1 MNARASD
8 IPGASQAEQV
18 FAQFLLLERQ
28 ARAAADPAQLAYNLV
43 NDGQALFGFR
53 HAALLIAGR
62 VRALTGISQLDPH
75 APFVAFVE
83 RAVAQLR
90 QQERLASAGVVEPAW
105 LDAQTQAD
113 WQALS
118 AAQAFW
124 LPLRDRGGEVFGGLW
139 LARERVWNEA
149 EQALLAQLGD
159 GYAHAWLA
167 LQPRQR
173 WRPRWPRRRLLAVVA
188 LGVLALLLPVRQSV
202 LAPAEVV
209 PLGGRVVAAPLDG
222 VVGEFLVKPNQSVQ
236 AGDLLV
242 RFDATTLKAQA
253 DVAERTLG
261 VAEAEL
267 RANAQR
273 AFADAESSAR
283 LDLLAAR
290 VEQKRAEHDY
300 ARELLA
306 RSEVRAERSGIAVFS
321 DAERWTGKPVQTGE
335 RLMEI
340 ADPGQAELRVE
351 LPVGDAIALAADAE
365 VALFLDSDPLHRH
378 DARLE
383 RQAYEAQV
391 GAAGQ
396 LAYRLDAAFLA
407 APPRIGLRGTAKV
420 YGERVPLVLF
430 LLRRP
435 LAALR
440 QSVGV

>member
-1 MNARASD
+1 MNAPA
-8 IPGASQAEQV
+8 AQAEQI

-28 ARAAADPAQLAYNLV
+28 ARAATDSGQLAYALV

-62 VRALTGISQLDPH
+62 VRALSGVSQVEPN

-83 RAVAQLR
+83 RAAAQLLAQGR
-90 QQERLASAGVVEPAW
+90 QADAGVVVPSW

-113 WQALS
+113 WRELS
-118 AAQAFW
+118 AAEAFW
-124 LPLRDRGGEVFGGLW
+124 LPLKDRRDEVFGGLW
-139 LARERVWNEA
+139 LARERAWSPA

-159 GYAHAWLA
+159 TYAHAWLA
-167 LQPRQR
+167 LQPRQP
-173 WRPRWPRRRLLAVVA
+173 WRLRWPRRRVLA
-188 LGVLALLLPVRQSV
+188 LGAALSLGLLLPVRQSV

-222 VVGEFLVKPNQSVQ
+222 VVGEFLVKPNQPVRV
-236 AGDLLV
+236 GDLLL
-242 RFDATTLKAQA
+242 RFDDTTLRAQA
-253 DVAERTLG
+253 DVAERALG

-267 RANAQR
+267 KANAQR

-290 VEQKRAEHDY
+290 VEQKRAERDY
-300 ARELLA
+300 ARDLLA
-306 RSEVRAERSGIAVFS
+306 RSELRAERDGIAVFA

-335 RLMEI
+335 RLLEL
-340 ADPGQAELRVE
+340 ADPAQAELRIE
-351 LPVGDAIALAADAE
+351 LPVGDAIELAPGAE

-378 DARLE
+378 EARLQ
-383 RQAYEAQV
+383 RQAYEAETS
-391 GAAGQ
+391 AAGQ
-396 LAYRLDAAFLA
+396 LAYRLDASFA
-407 APPRIGLRGTAKV
+407 AAAPRIGLRGTAKL
-420 YGERVPLVLF
+420 YGERVPLGLF

-440 QSVGV
+440 QSVGL